1 MFPVFAQRQS
11 EANLMKTIRMVL
23 GHRLSDE
30 TLDTRLGRLAC
41 YLGALAVVPTSV
53 VALVRHPGSRA
64 DFVFGLGLACLLGLL
79 CAMLGTLCRRGMGL
93 KAKWSLRSRWPEFA
107 SYAACIG
114 LLVLGIRWLA
124 GLGLTP
130 SQVTLGL
137 LLTCSLSLAVLV
149 LGMMTTLVRS
159 LKG

>member
-1 MFPVFAQRQS
+1 
-11 EANLMKTIRMVL
+11 
-23 GHRLSDE
+23 
-30 TLDTRLGRLAC
+30 
-41 YLGALAVVPTSV
+41 
-53 VALVRHPGSRA
+53 
-64 DFVFGLGLACLLGLL
+64 
-79 CAMLGTLCRRGMGL
+79 L
-93 KAKWSLRSRWPEFA
+93 KAKWSLGSRWPEFA

-114 LLVLGIRWLA
+114 LLILGIRWLA

-159 LKG
+159 LRA